1 MVYDLGNIEVNA
13 FLYVMST
20 LCLHVTQVQI

>member
-1 MVYDLGNIEVNA
+1 MVYDLGNIEVDA
-13 FLYVMST
+13 ILYVMST